1 MFLVIFLI
9 GASVVLAL
17 MGMVLYAVVTGETPT
32 PHRIVTGLSR
42 RFRIQHRAGK
52 VVYTETSGSS
62 AEAPRVN
69 EGATKRLPATTF
81 RM

>member
-9 GASVVLAL
+9 GASVVLAM

-42 RFRIQHRAGK
+42 RFRIQTRAGK
-52 VVYTETSGSS
+52 VVYTEISS
-62 AEAPRVN
+62 SSTESPRVS
-69 EGATKRLPATTF
+69 EGATKHLPATTF